1 MGWSAFRG
9 SRICRSRAPHQVPE
23 VVDLVTGE
31 AIAELSLGHLVW
43 VRNDSYVLL
52 AGTEYGTFTYFP
64 TLVDGDGKGTTIQL
78 NSCTTCWP
86 WVHDEVALDLDRGF
100 LAMLGMD
107 NNSVIRDLSTGQEI
121 DDKFAEGLDCA
132 HRAAARSKLEAK
144 LVSLFGSGSRVAH
157 KPNWREKEAHLSAWR
172 GDGNPWHHGWEVNE
186 PIRVTQGDREPD
198 AALASGIV
206 FAVEPNRATASSSF
220 PAAEPFTRR
229 CWQAGGSR

>member
-1 MGWSAFRG
+1 MLRPAASSWRV
-9 SRICRSRAPHQVPE
+9 RVTIRRSRPTGRFVAHIRPADSIPE
-23 VVDLVTGE
+23 IVDLVTGE

-52 AGTEYGTFTYFP
+52 AGIEYGTFTYFP

-121 DDKFAEGLDCA
+121 DDKFAEGLDS
-132 HRAAARSKLEAK
+132 AA
-144 LVSLFGSGSRVAH
+144 SR
-157 KPNWREKEAHLSAWR
+157 
-172 GDGNPWHHGWEVNE
+172 
-186 PIRVTQGDREPD
+186 
-198 AALASGIV
+198 
-206 FAVEPNRATASSSF
+206 
-220 PAAEPFTRR
+220 
-229 CWQAGGSR
+229 GGPVKA